1 MEQIIV
7 TDTEEGVHGIWNL
20 TAKESREEPLN
31 TNMILEEGGTKNI
44 EDSVGILDSMLGE
57 NQLPGIES
65 LITNLQGDDMYSG

>member
-20 TAKESREEPLN
+20 TAKESREEPLH
-31 TNMILEEGGTKNI
+31 TSMMLEKDGTKNI

-57 NQLPGIES
+57 NQLPGIEC
-65 LITNLQGDDMYSG
+65 LITNFQGDDMYSG